1 MYGKNLEFTI
11 IFSIFASM
19 KIKICFLVDS
29 IFSIGGVQRV
39 TAVIAKEL
47 AKDYD
52 VTIVTFDQECQK
64 DTSLYGLNEKN
75 IHFRFFQY
83 PTIGRF
89 KDLICKTYSG
99 LYLHFQPQGKYW
111 SDIYA
116 HSSFPSELRKALV
129 VELKKGAYDAIIG
142 VHAPLAARL
151 STMRKE
157 LRGVKLIGWLHN
169 SYQALFGEENSY
181 FGSKRKRHYVYQF
194 QKLDS
199 VIVLCQNDAQLF
211 HQYDKSFIPTVIYN
225 PLTLKP
231 GKLSIGESKRF
242 LTVGRF
248 TPLHKGID
256 ILIEA
261 FNIFARKNNEWGL
274 DIVGEGPEED
284 CFKALIKTY
293 HLEDRI
299 MIHPFTNQIQDYYS
313 KAQVYVLSSRW
324 EGMPLVLVEA
334 MSHGLPIVTSNLP
347 VCKEILGDFGMYFKN
362 GDVQELAQ
370 RLEEATTI
378 KWSEKTQQ
386 AIEIANRFDI
396 NQIINQWKS
405 LIEE

>member
-1 MYGKNLEFTI
+1 
-11 IFSIFASM
+11 M
-19 KIKICFLVDS
+19 KRICFLADS

-52 VTIVTFDQECQK
+52 VTIVTFDQENQK
-64 DTSLYGLNEKN
+64 DTSLYGLCEKN
-75 IHFRFFQY
+75 IHYRFFKY
-83 PTIGRF
+83 PQIGRI
-89 KDLICKTYSG
+89 KDLICKAYSG
-99 LYLHFQPQGKYW
+99 LYLHTQPQGKRW

-116 HSSFPSELRKALV
+116 HSSFPSELRKALAV
-129 VELKKGAYDAIIG
+129 KLKKGNYDVIIG

-157 LRGVKLIGWLHN
+157 LGGVKLIGWLHN
-169 SYQALFGEENSY
+169 SYHALFGEENSY
-181 FGSKRKRHYVYQF
+181 FGSRRKRHYVYQF

-199 VIVLCQNDAQLF
+199 VIVLCQNDAQQF
-211 HQYDKSFIPTVIYN
+211 HKYDKSFIPTVIYN
-225 PLTLKP
+225 PLTLTP
-231 GKLSIGESKRF
+231 GKPSTGESKRF
-242 LTVGRF
+242 LSVGRF

-261 FNIFARKNNEWGL
+261 FHLFAQKNSEWLL
-274 DIVGEGPEED
+274 DIVGEGSEGD
-284 CFKALIKTY
+284 YYKALIKTY

-299 MIHPFTNQIQDYYS
+299 TIHPFTNQIQDYYS

-334 MSHGLPIVTSNLP
+334 MSHALPIVTSDLP
-347 VCKEILGDFGMYFKN
+347 VCEEILGESGIYFKN
-362 GDVQELAQ
+362 GDVNELAN

-378 KWSEKTQQ
+378 NWPKKSQQ
-386 AIEIANRFDI
+386 ALEIANRFDI
-396 NQIINQWKS
+396 HQIIDQWKS
-405 LIEE
+405 LIEG